1 MGVLKSRLGKTITT
15 VILIL
20 VLLVGTVAYIGW
32 YNLLREV
39 DTYIES
45 PEEHFKYGSIG
56 TENDQGVPYWIWVV
70 LPRLFPE
77 YLPGPNGYTSL
88 GFTWEEGKETPV
100 GVSKKT
106 IGFPRQGITCA
117 VCHSATYRKAP
128 TDIPTIVPA
137 GPSVKFNSLGYVRF
151 LKACAED
158 PRFTSDYILPEI
170 EYNHPLSSLEKF
182 LYRFLII
189 PSTQKAM
196 LEQGNGFDWTTTRPD
211 WGPGRIDPFNP
222 VKFDMLNIPVDET
235 IGNSDMMSLWNQK
248 QHQGFALHWDGLE
261 TSLTETVN
269 TGALGD
275 GATRKSINIE
285 GLQRVEKYITELDP
299 PAFPFPI
306 DETLAAKGQ
315 PVFEKSC
322 ASCHAFGGDRTGTV
336 IPVEEVGTDQHRLE
350 MWTQEAADNYNE
362 FAEGYDYDFDQLRKT
377 DGYLSVALDGLW
389 LRAPYLHNGSVP
401 NLQDLLKAPEQR
413 TQVFYRGYDVY
424 DPETVGFISQ
434 GEEAKRL
441 GFKYDTA
448 VVANGNQGHVYG
460 IELPESDKL
469 ALIEYLKTQQRHYC
483 IK

>member
-1 MGVLKSRLGKTITT
+1 MGALTSNLGKKIATIL
-15 VILIL
+15 LIL
-20 VLLVGTVAYIGW
+20 GLLVGTVVYIGW

-45 PEEHFKYGSIG
+45 PAEHFKYGSIG
-56 TENDQGVPYWIWVV
+56 TENDQGVPYWIWMV

-88 GFTWEEGKETPV
+88 GFTWEPGQETPV

-128 TDIPTIVPA
+128 EDNPIIVPA

-151 LKACAED
+151 LQACAQD
-158 PRFTSDYILPEI
+158 PRFTADYILPEI
-170 EYNHPLSSLEKF
+170 EYNHSLSAFEKL

-189 PSTQKAM
+189 PTTRKEM
-196 LEQGNGFDWTTTRPD
+196 REQGESFDWTNSRPN

-222 VKFDMLNIPVDET
+222 VKFNMLDISIDDT

-299 PAFPFPI
+299 PKFPFAI
-306 DETLAAKGQ
+306 DQAAADKGEK
-315 PVFEKSC
+315 VFDQHC
-322 ASCHAFGGDRTGTV
+322 ATCHAFGGERTGTV
-336 IPVEEVGTDQHRLE
+336 IPQQEVGTDRHRLD
-350 MWTQEAADNYNE
+350 MWTQEAADKYNA

-377 DGYLSVALDGLW
+377 DGYLSVSLDGLW

-401 NLQDLLKAPEQR
+401 SLQDLFKTPDAR
-413 TQVFYRGYDVY
+413 TPVFYRGYDVY
-424 DPETVGFISQ
+424 DPDAVGFISQ
-434 GEEAKRL
+434 GAAAERV
-441 GFKYDTA
+441 GFEYDTS
-448 VVANGNQGHVYG
+448 VVANSNQGHVYG
-460 IELPESDKL
+460 TNLPDKDK
-469 ALIEYLKTQQRHYC
+469 ATLIEYLKTL
-483 IK
+483 